1 MPNVNL
7 TLPTLPTSDQKDA
20 MDNANTPDA
29 SNPFLT
35 NNDLPATP
43 DLNTVLAAGS
53 TSNTPINSTNGRSTV
68 SFTGVSTFISFV
80 QGTVTSLFS
89 ASNLSSIFSWT
100 NGTKT
105 GSVTANVTKT
115 EIAHTDLINLSAT
128 SVTKNGSEIATEAY
142 ANSLVV
148 GLWDDRG
155 SFDASGGAYPSS
167 GGSGTAGAI
176 LKGDIWTISV
186 AGTLPTGQVVEI
198 GDVVRALIDTPGNT
212 QANWGITQNNIGYV
226 AENSANKTNTVAG
239 NEASTTLYLS
249 VKGYYDYLVG
259 LVWLTAQLFGTWISG
274 LVSKATPVDADIIP
288 LMDSADTNKTKG
300 LSWANFKATLKTY
313 FDTLYAPASQLD
325 TFTIPFSSLNF
336 NPADSTTYYFAGAN
350 ALAPAVTDTNYDS
363 NFGYAFV
370 IIGCTI
376 GCYGNATQG
385 SNENSVLQFRNVT
398 QGTSTVIGNFTSDG
412 TATMIQYTTMTGLN
426 ISVAATDWGC
436 IQWDTPV
443 WATNPGS
450 VRTTGFLICK
460 RV

>member
-1 MPNVNL
+1 MSLKIRRGLEADRASFTPDEGELIYVTDTQLVYIGDGSTAGGILVTGSGSGSSFPIATAGGTADAITATFTPAL
-7 TLPTLPTSDQKDA
+7 TLTDKMLCAVVASG
-20 MDNANTPDA
+20 ANTVTNPTFAPDG
-29 SNPFLT
+29 LT
-35 NNDLPATP
+35 AHTIVKNGGQPLVAGDIPAA
-43 DLNTVLAAGS
+43 LAVIILEYNLANTRWELVD
-53 TSNTPINSTNGRSTV
+53 
-68 SFTGVSTFISFV
+68 V
-80 QGTVTSLFS
+80 QGDT
-89 ASNLSSIFSWT
+89 
-100 NGTKT
+100 
-105 GSVTANVTKT
+105 
-115 EIAHTDLINLSAT
+115 
-128 SVTKNGSEIATEAY
+128 
-142 ANSLVV
+142 LV
-148 GLWDDRG
+148 
-155 SFDASGGAYPSS
+155 
-167 GGSGTAGAI
+167 TAGA
-176 LKGDIWTISV
+176 
-186 AGTLPTGQVVEI
+186 
-198 GDVVRALIDTPGNT
+198 LI
-212 QANWGITQNNIGYV
+212 
-226 AENSANKTNTVAG
+226 NSAT
-239 NEASTTLYLS
+239 
-249 VKGYYDYLVG
+249 
-259 LVWLTAQLFGTWISG
+259 
-274 LVSKATPVDADIIP
+274 SKATPVDADYVG
-288 LMDSADTNKTKG
+288 LMDSAASNILKK
-300 LSWANFKATLKTY
+300 LSWANVKATLKTY

>member
-7 TLPTLPTSDQKDA
+7 NNVQGNKTQTLAQWALDATVYTKGWILIASDEVQSQGKRIPFKIANGVNTWSALPYILSKDEYEAIEYTLSPSQA
-20 MDNANTPDA
+20 
-29 SNPFLT
+29 NPF
-35 NNDLPATP
+35 AT
-43 DLNTVLAAGS
+43 
-53 TSNTPINSTNGRSTV
+53 
-68 SFTGVSTFISFV
+68 
-80 QGTVTSLFS
+80 
-89 ASNLSSIFSWT
+89 
-100 NGTKT
+100 
-105 GSVTANVTKT
+105 
-115 EIAHTDLINLSAT
+115 
-128 SVTKNGSEIATEAY
+128 
-142 ANSLVV
+142 
-148 GLWDDRG
+148 
-155 SFDASGGAYPSS
+155 
-167 GGSGTAGAI
+167 
-176 LKGDIWTISV
+176 
-186 AGTLPTGQVVEI
+186 I
-198 GDVVRALIDTPGNT
+198 GDL
-212 QANWGITQNNIGYV
+212 ANYE
-226 AENSANKTNTVAG
+226 ASSNKTDTVAG

-350 ALAPAVTDTNYDS
+350 ALAPAATDTNYDS